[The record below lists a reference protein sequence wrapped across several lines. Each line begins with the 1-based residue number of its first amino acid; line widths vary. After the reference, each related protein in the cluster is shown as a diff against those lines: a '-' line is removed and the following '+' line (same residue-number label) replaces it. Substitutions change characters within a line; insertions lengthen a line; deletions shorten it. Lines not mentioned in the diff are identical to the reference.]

1 VVARKSDRAE
11 ADVPEATENGRV
23 SAEAR
28 RLIDRRAH
36 WRPLG
41 LGIVLVL
48 WFGYL
53 LAVPI
58 LWARHGL
65 LALALV
71 PTAGIY
77 LFTWLGYA
85 RHELWHGYFPHL
97 DNQRWFNVVSYAL
110 FADPQ
115 VYRSAHASHHK
126 FVHTTDDR
134 EFYCSEWATNRSRRR
149 AQFLAELMLGNM
161 AWDAHGFWRLCKA
174 HGSSVVAAG
183 LMATAKRLALLIGV
197 IGLCDLLEPGSRW
210 LCLSTYGLTLWA
222 GAVTTR
228 HNQWIEHLGIFSEG
242 SLAERN
248 LLTRNLSSDGWAGR
262 LINLVNHDDARAHV
276 FHHTEPRVDSRGA
289 PGLVLPH
296 GARTISVTEYGRV
309 LVRYWRAI

>member
-1 VVARKSDRAE
+1 MMVSQRRRVE

-23 SAEAR
+23 PVAAR
-28 RLIDRRAH
+28 HLIDQQAH
-36 WRPLG
+36 WRSLG
-41 LGIVLVL
+41 LGIALVL

-58 LWARHGL
+58 FWARHGP

-71 PTAGIY
+71 PTAGVY
-77 LFTWLGYA
+77 LFTWLGYT

-134 EFYCSEWATNRSRRR
+134 EFYCSEWLTNRSRRR
-149 AQFLAELMLGNM
+149 AQFLAELLLGNM
-161 AWDAHGFWRLCKA
+161 AWDAHASWRLGKEY
-174 HGSSVVAAG
+174 GTPVVA
-183 LMATAKRLALLIGV
+183 LMATAKRVALLIAV
-197 IGLCDLLEPGSRW
+197 ITVCDLLQPGSRW
-210 LCLSTYGLTLWA
+210 LCLSIYGLTIWA

-228 HNQWIEHLGIFSEG
+228 HNQWIEHLGIFSED

-276 FHHTEPRVDSRGA
+276 FHHTEPRVHSRGA
-289 PGLVLPH
+289 PGLVLPD
-296 GARTISVTEYGRV
+296 GARTISVKDYGRV
-309 LVRYWRAI
+309 LVRYWRSL